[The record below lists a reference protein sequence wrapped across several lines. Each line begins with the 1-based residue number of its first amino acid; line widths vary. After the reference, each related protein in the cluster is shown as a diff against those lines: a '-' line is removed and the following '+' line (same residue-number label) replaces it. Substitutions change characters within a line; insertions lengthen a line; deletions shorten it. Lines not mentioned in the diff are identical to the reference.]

1 MNDLYKAIDAL
12 NEISQAERDAMRAQM
27 DAEKAAVRA
36 AADAEKAAVMKAA
49 GRAPITKADMYKDVA
64 DFAKQQRA
72 ASKAAGYATKA
83 EYDAAYQQNL
93 DNLAKAGVNMDDIYA
108 AANKMMSTEKGA
120 ARLAKM
126 GIQDDD
132 DLISYAMA
140 KAGIKDVT
148 PDKYTAT
155 DYAITDDITIES
167 EQELDERV
175 TYSTLAK
182 LSGIE
187 NPDKIYPGQKITLP
201 GGGSY
206 TVKKGDTLSH
216 IAQDFRLGKIGI
228 AKEKPGD
235 HHPDVIPSS
244 PKLDDPT
251 TKLPQVVDKL
261 GPDGQYDGDDL
272 GNAPSAPPKLAG
284 KLYDPTT
291 KLPQIG
297 DKVPTRFADFFRD
310 LFDKEPNIQ
319 KLPNTYELDPETN
332 KYTLVTK
339 PKQPSGFVKAPS
351 QLAKAESVEKT
362 EGRRLYEVAS
372 QPLTEASRDKKI
384 NAIVNSLGE
393 NPSLDE
399 IYSKIEEL
407 EGMSNFFYNKGYLR
421 QQYLGKVAERYGLP
435 GMYTPDGS
443 FISRKKDEQGRYQS
457 SAGGTMKAAEELAAQ
472 GLVPSVTVEK
482 IQAAAARNK
491 KVASIGDNPDAA
503 KTADRLSS
511 LADTAI
517 KNNPSAQPAAADDE
531 LKILKKRDE
540 PKQDWS
546 GKKDKP
552 SVAPS
557 SDTDASDEPKPS
569 KTAEPVYKVKK
580 PTDPVDAPTDDDL
593 AAIAGTQPATKPDVQ
608 PEPPKKDGS
617 EITPADLDAIAGTAP
632 SDSGDDAS
640 GKTPVAS
647 VATGGDDGSDTDAAP
662 VDMPTVSAAPTPKAS
677 ITKGPSRADVYRR
690 DPTFWADL
698 EADKKASDARIA
710 SKKSDDDLSMS
721 KITKKSSSP
730 SDPDIVKMFTGGL
743 KSYTGK

>member
-1 MNDLYKAIDAL
+1 MA
-12 NEISQAERDAMRAQM
+12 
-27 DAEKAAVRA
+27 
-36 AADAEKAAVMKAA
+36 
-49 GRAPITKADMYKDVA
+49 
-64 DFAKQQRA
+64 
-72 ASKAAGYATKA
+72 
-83 EYDAAYQQNL
+83 
-93 DNLAKAGVNMDDIYA
+93 
-108 AANKMMSTEKGA
+108 
-120 ARLAKM
+120 
-126 GIQDDD
+126 
-132 DLISYAMA
+132 DLIF
-140 KAGIKDVT
+140 
-148 PDKYTAT
+148 
-155 DYAITDDITIES
+155 ES
-167 EQELDERV
+167 QQEIDERV
-175 TYSTLAK
+175 TYATLAK

-228 AKEKPGD
+228 AKDKPGD
-235 HHPDVIPSS
+235 QHPDVIPSS

-251 TKLPQVVDKL
+251 TKLPQIVDKL

-272 GNAPSAPPKLAG
+272 GNAPSAPPKIAG
-284 KLYDPTT
+284 KLDDPTT

-339 PKQPSGFVKAPS
+339 PKQPSGLVKAPS
-351 QLAKAESVEKT
+351 QLTKAESVEKT

-399 IYSKIEEL
+399 IYGKIEEL

-421 QQYLGKVAERYGLP
+421 RQYLGKVAERYGLP

-443 FISRKKDEQGRYQS
+443 FISREKDEQGRYQS
-457 SAGGTMKAAEELAAQ
+457 SAGGTMKAAEELAAL
-472 GLVPSVTVEK
+472 GLVPGARVEK

-491 KVASIGDNPDAA
+491 KVASVGDNPNQAKMADRLDTIA
-503 KTADRLSS
+503 KTA
-511 LADTAI
+511 I
-517 KNNPSAQPAAADDE
+517 EKNPSAQPAAADDE

-546 GKKDKP
+546 GKKDEP

-569 KTAEPVYKVKK
+569 KTAEPVTKG
-580 PTDPVDAPTDDDL
+580 DRVDDPTDDDL
-593 AAIAGTQPATKPDVQ
+593 AAIAGTQPTA
-608 PEPPKKDGS
+608 EPKKDGGD
-617 EITPADLDAIAGTAP
+617 ITPADLDAIAGTAP
-632 SDSGDDAS
+632 ADSGDDTS
-640 GKTPVAS
+640 GETPVAS
-647 VATGGDDGSDTDAAP
+647 VATGGDDGSDTDAPPADVPTASPAP
-662 VDMPTVSAAPTPKAS
+662 IPQAS
-677 ITKGPSRADVYRR
+677 ITTKGPSRADVWRR

-698 EADKKASDARIA
+698 EADKKKSDARIA

-721 KITKKSSSP
+721 QITKKSSSP

>member
-1 MNDLYKAIDAL
+1 MA
-12 NEISQAERDAMRAQM
+12 
-27 DAEKAAVRA
+27 
-36 AADAEKAAVMKAA
+36 
-49 GRAPITKADMYKDVA
+49 
-64 DFAKQQRA
+64 
-72 ASKAAGYATKA
+72 
-83 EYDAAYQQNL
+83 
-93 DNLAKAGVNMDDIYA
+93 
-108 AANKMMSTEKGA
+108 
-120 ARLAKM
+120 
-126 GIQDDD
+126 
-132 DLISYAMA
+132 DLIF
-140 KAGIKDVT
+140 
-148 PDKYTAT
+148 
-155 DYAITDDITIES
+155 ES
-167 EQELDERV
+167 QQELDERV
-175 TYSTLAK
+175 TYATLAK

-187 NPDKIYPGQKITLP
+187 DPDKIYPGQKITLP

-228 AKEKPGD
+228 AKDKPGD
-235 HHPDVIPSS
+235 QHPDVIPSS

-272 GNAPSAPPKLAG
+272 GNAPSAPPKIAG
-284 KLYDPTT
+284 KLDDPTT

-297 DKVPTRFADFFRD
+297 DKVPNRFADFFRD
-310 LFDKEPNIQ
+310 LFVKEPNIQ

-399 IYSKIEEL
+399 IYGKIEEL

-421 QQYLGKVAERYGLP
+421 RQYLGKVAERYGLP

-443 FISRKKDEQGRYQS
+443 FISREKDEQGRYQS
-457 SAGGTMKAAEELAAQ
+457 SAGGTMKAAEELAAL
-472 GLVPSVTVEK
+472 GLVPGARVEK

-491 KVASIGDNPDAA
+491 KVASVGDNPNQAKMADRLDTIA
-503 KTADRLSS
+503 KTA
-511 LADTAI
+511 I
-517 KNNPSAQPAAADDE
+517 EKNPSAQPAAADNE

-552 SVAPS
+552 SAAPS
-557 SDTDASDEPKPS
+557 SDTSASDEPKPS
-569 KTAEPVYKVKK
+569 KTAEPVTKG
-580 PTDPVDAPTDDDL
+580 DRVDDPTDDDL
-593 AAIAGTQPATKPDVQ
+593 AAIAGTQPAAKPDAQ
-608 PEPPKKDGS
+608 TTAEPKKDGGD
-617 EITPADLDAIAGTAP
+617 ITPADLDAIAGTAP
-632 SDSGDDAS
+632 ADSGDDTS
-640 GKTPVAS
+640 GETPVAS
-647 VATGGDDGSDTDAAP
+647 VATGGDDGSDTDASPADVPTASPAP
-662 VDMPTVSAAPTPKAS
+662 LPKAS
-677 ITKGPSRADVYRR
+677 ITTTKGPSRADVYRR

-698 EADKKASDARIA
+698 EAEKKRDDARKASE
-710 SKKSDDDLSMS
+710 KNDDDLSMS

>member
-1 MNDLYKAIDAL
+1 MA
-12 NEISQAERDAMRAQM
+12 
-27 DAEKAAVRA
+27 
-36 AADAEKAAVMKAA
+36 
-49 GRAPITKADMYKDVA
+49 
-64 DFAKQQRA
+64 
-72 ASKAAGYATKA
+72 
-83 EYDAAYQQNL
+83 
-93 DNLAKAGVNMDDIYA
+93 
-108 AANKMMSTEKGA
+108 
-120 ARLAKM
+120 
-126 GIQDDD
+126 
-132 DLISYAMA
+132 DLIF
-140 KAGIKDVT
+140 
-148 PDKYTAT
+148 
-155 DYAITDDITIES
+155 ES
-167 EQELDERV
+167 QQELDERV
-175 TYSTLAK
+175 TYATLAK

-228 AKEKPGD
+228 AKDKPGD
-235 HHPDVIPSS
+235 QHPDVIPSS

-272 GNAPSAPPKLAG
+272 GNAPSAPPKIAG
-284 KLYDPTT
+284 KLDDPTT

-297 DKVPTRFADFFRD
+297 DKVPNRFADFFRD
-310 LFDKEPNIQ
+310 LFVKEPNIQ

-399 IYSKIEEL
+399 IYGKIEEL

-421 QQYLGKVAERYGLP
+421 RQYLGKVAERYGLP

-443 FISRKKDEQGRYQS
+443 FISREKDEQGRYQS
-457 SAGGTMKAAEELAAQ
+457 SAGGTMKAAEELAAL
-472 GLVPSVTVEK
+472 GLVPGARVEK

-491 KVASIGDNPDAA
+491 KVASMGDNPDQAKMADRLDTIA
-503 KTADRLSS
+503 KTA
-511 LADTAI
+511 I
-517 KNNPSAQPAAADDE
+517 EKNPSAQPAAGDDE

-546 GKKDKP
+546 GKKDEP

-557 SDTDASDEPKPS
+557 SDTSANNEPKPS
-569 KTAEPVYKVKK
+569 KTAEPVTKGD
-580 PTDPVDAPTDDDL
+580 TVDAPTDDDL
-593 AAIAGTQPATKPDVQ
+593 AAIAGTQPAAKPDAQ
-608 PEPPKKDGS
+608 PAAEPKKDGGD
-617 EITPADLDAIAGTAP
+617 ITPADLDAIAGTAP
-632 SDSGDDAS
+632 ADSGDDTS
-640 GKTPVAS
+640 GETPVAS
-647 VATGGDDGSDTDAAP
+647 VATSGDDGSDTDAPPAD
-662 VDMPTVSAAPTPKAS
+662 VPTATPAS
-677 ITKGPSRADVYRR
+677 ITTTKGPSRADVYRR

-698 EADKKASDARIA
+698 EAEKKKSDARIA
-710 SKKSDDDLSMS
+710 SKKNDDDLSMS
-721 KITKKSSSP
+721 KITKKPSSP

-743 KSYTGK
+743 KNYTGK

>member
-1 MNDLYKAIDAL
+1 MA
-12 NEISQAERDAMRAQM
+12 
-27 DAEKAAVRA
+27 
-36 AADAEKAAVMKAA
+36 
-49 GRAPITKADMYKDVA
+49 
-64 DFAKQQRA
+64 
-72 ASKAAGYATKA
+72 
-83 EYDAAYQQNL
+83 
-93 DNLAKAGVNMDDIYA
+93 
-108 AANKMMSTEKGA
+108 
-120 ARLAKM
+120 
-126 GIQDDD
+126 
-132 DLISYAMA
+132 DLIF
-140 KAGIKDVT
+140 
-148 PDKYTAT
+148 
-155 DYAITDDITIES
+155 ES
-167 EQELDERV
+167 QQELDERV
-175 TYSTLAK
+175 TYATLAK

-228 AKEKPGD
+228 AKDKPGD
-235 HHPDVIPSS
+235 QHPDVIPSS
-244 PKLDDPT
+244 PKLYDPT

-272 GNAPSAPPKLAG
+272 GNAPSAPPKIAG
-284 KLYDPTT
+284 KLDDPTT
-291 KLPQIG
+291 
-297 DKVPTRFADFFRD
+297 FFRD

-339 PKQPSGFVKAPS
+339 PKQPSDFVKAPS

-372 QPLTEASRDKKI
+372 QPLTEASRNKKI

-399 IYSKIEEL
+399 IYGKIEEL

-421 QQYLGKVAERYGLP
+421 RQYLGKVAERYGLP

-443 FISRKKDEQGRYQS
+443 FISREKDEQGRYQS
-457 SAGGTMKAAEELAAQ
+457 SAGGTMKAAEELAAL
-472 GLVPSVTVEK
+472 GLVPGARVEK

-491 KVASIGDNPDAA
+491 KVAGIGDNPDQA
-503 KTADRLSS
+503 KMADRLSS

-531 LKILKKRDE
+531 LKILKKREE
-540 PKQDWS
+540 PKQDFS
-546 GKKDKP
+546 KQKDEP

-557 SDTDASDEPKPS
+557 SDTDVSTEPKPS
-569 KTAEPVYKVKK
+569 KTAEPVTKGDK
-580 PTDPVDAPTDDDL
+580 PADPVDAPTDDDL
-593 AAIAGTQPATKPDVQ
+593 AAIAGTQPVAKSDAQ
-608 PEPPKKDGS
+608 PAAEPKKDGG

-632 SDSGDDAS
+632 ADSGDDTS
-640 GKTPVAS
+640 GETPVAS

-662 VDMPTVSAAPTPKAS
+662 ADVPTASPAPIPQAS
-677 ITKGPSRADVYRR
+677 ITTTKGPSRADVWRR

-698 EADKKASDARIA
+698 EAEKKRDDARKASE
-710 SKKSDDDLSMS
+710 KNDDDLSMS

-743 KSYTGK
+743 KNYTGK

>member
-1 MNDLYKAIDAL
+1 MA
-12 NEISQAERDAMRAQM
+12 
-27 DAEKAAVRA
+27 
-36 AADAEKAAVMKAA
+36 
-49 GRAPITKADMYKDVA
+49 
-64 DFAKQQRA
+64 
-72 ASKAAGYATKA
+72 
-83 EYDAAYQQNL
+83 
-93 DNLAKAGVNMDDIYA
+93 
-108 AANKMMSTEKGA
+108 
-120 ARLAKM
+120 
-126 GIQDDD
+126 
-132 DLISYAMA
+132 DLIF
-140 KAGIKDVT
+140 
-148 PDKYTAT
+148 
-155 DYAITDDITIES
+155 ES
-167 EQELDERV
+167 QQELDERV
-175 TYSTLAK
+175 TYATLAK

-228 AKEKPGD
+228 AKDKPGD
-235 HHPDVIPSS
+235 QHPDVIPSS

-272 GNAPSAPPKLAG
+272 GNAPSAPPKIAG
-284 KLYDPTT
+284 KLDDPTT

-339 PKQPSGFVKAPS
+339 PKQPSDFVKAPS

-407 EGMSNFFYNKGYLR
+407 GGMSNFFYTKGYLR

-491 KVASIGDNPDAA
+491 KVASIGDNPNAA
-503 KTADRLSS
+503 KTADRLNS

-531 LKILKKRDE
+531 LKILKKREE

-546 GKKDKP
+546 RKKDEP

-557 SDTDASDEPKPS
+557 SDTDVSTEPKSS
-569 KTAEPVYKVKK
+569 KTAEPVTKG
-580 PTDPVDAPTDDDL
+580 DRVDAPTDDDL
-593 AAIAGTQPATKPDVQ
+593 AAIAGTQPAAKPDAQ
-608 PEPPKKDGS
+608 PAAEPKKDGG

-632 SDSGDDAS
+632 ADSGDDTS
-640 GKTPVAS
+640 GETP
-647 VATGGDDGSDTDAAP
+647 VATGGDDGSDTDTAP
-662 VDMPTVSAAPTPKAS
+662 ADVPTVSGAPIPQAS
-677 ITKGPSRADVYRR
+677 ITTTKGPSRADVYRR

-698 EADKKASDARIA
+698 EAEKKKSDARIA

-743 KSYTGK
+743 KNYTGK

>member
-1 MNDLYKAIDAL
+1 MA
-12 NEISQAERDAMRAQM
+12 
-27 DAEKAAVRA
+27 
-36 AADAEKAAVMKAA
+36 
-49 GRAPITKADMYKDVA
+49 
-64 DFAKQQRA
+64 
-72 ASKAAGYATKA
+72 
-83 EYDAAYQQNL
+83 
-93 DNLAKAGVNMDDIYA
+93 
-108 AANKMMSTEKGA
+108 
-120 ARLAKM
+120 
-126 GIQDDD
+126 
-132 DLISYAMA
+132 DLIF
-140 KAGIKDVT
+140 
-148 PDKYTAT
+148 
-155 DYAITDDITIES
+155 ES
-167 EQELDERV
+167 QQELDERV
-175 TYSTLAK
+175 TYATLAK

-206 TVKKGDTLSH
+206 TVKKGDTLGH

-228 AKEKPGD
+228 AKDKPGD
-235 HHPDVIPSS
+235 QHPDVIPSS

-272 GNAPSAPPKLAG
+272 GNAPTTSPKVSG
-284 KLYDPTT
+284 KLDDPTT
-291 KLPQIG
+291 KLPQMPKQL
-297 DKVPTRFADFFRD
+297 DKSRFAD
-310 LFDKEPNIQ
+310 LFKDYMKKEPNIVN
-319 KLPNTYELDPETN
+319 LPNTYELDPETDQ
-332 KYTLVTK
+332 YTLVTK
-339 PKQPSGFVKAPS
+339 PKQPSNFVKATS

-362 EGRRLYEVAS
+362 EGRRLYEMAS

-399 IYSKIEEL
+399 IYGKIEEL
-407 EGMSNFFYNKGYLR
+407 EGMSNFFYNKSYLR
-421 QQYLGKVAERYGLP
+421 RQYLGKVAERYGLP

-443 FISRKKDEQGRYQS
+443 FISREKDEQGRYQS
-457 SAGGTMKAAEELAAQ
+457 SAGGTMKAAEELASQ
-472 GLVPSVTVEK
+472 GLVPGARVEK

-491 KVASIGDNPDAA
+491 KVAGMGDNPDQA
-503 KTADRLSS
+503 KMADRLSS

-557 SDTDASDEPKPS
+557 SDTDASDEPKTS

-640 GKTPVAS
+640 GETPVAS

-677 ITKGPSRADVYRR
+677 ITKGPSRADVWRR

-730 SDPDIVKMFTGGL
+730 GDPDIVKMFTGGL

>member
-1 MNDLYKAIDAL
+1 M
-12 NEISQAERDAMRAQM
+12 
-27 DAEKAAVRA
+27 
-36 AADAEKAAVMKAA
+36 
-49 GRAPITKADMYKDVA
+49 T
-64 DFAKQQRA
+64 
-72 ASKAAGYATKA
+72 
-83 EYDAAYQQNL
+83 
-93 DNLAKAGVNMDDIYA
+93 
-108 AANKMMSTEKGA
+108 
-120 ARLAKM
+120 
-126 GIQDDD
+126 
-132 DLISYAMA
+132 DLIF
-140 KAGIKDVT
+140 
-148 PDKYTAT
+148 
-155 DYAITDDITIES
+155 ES
-167 EQELDERV
+167 QQELDERV
-175 TYSTLAK
+175 TYATLAK

-228 AKEKPGD
+228 AKDKPGD

-272 GNAPSAPPKLAG
+272 GNAPSAPPKIAG
-284 KLYDPTT
+284 KLDDPTT
-291 KLPQIG
+291 KLPQIS
-297 DKVPTRFADFFRD
+297 KQQEKNRFADFFRD
-310 LFDKEPNIQ
+310 LFVKEPNIQ
-319 KLPNTYELDPETN
+319 KLPNTYELDPKTN

-339 PKQPSGFVKAPS
+339 PKQPSDFVKAPS
-351 QLAKAESVEKT
+351 QLAKAESKEMKT

-399 IYSKIEEL
+399 IYGKIEEL

-421 QQYLGKVAERYGLP
+421 RQYLGKVAERYGLP

-443 FISRKKDEQGRYQS
+443 FISTKKDDAGRYQS
-457 SAGGTMKAAEELAAQ
+457 SAGGTMKAAEELAAM
-472 GLVPSVTVEK
+472 GLVPGARVEK

-503 KTADRLSS
+503 KTADRLNS

-546 GKKDKP
+546 KKDKP

-557 SDTDASDEPKPS
+557 SDTSVSDEPKPS
-569 KTAEPVYKVKK
+569 KTSEPLG
-580 PTDPVDAPTDDDL
+580 DPVDGPTDDDL
-593 AAIAGTQPATKPDVQ
+593 AAIAGTKPDVK
-608 PEPPKKDGS
+608 PDAKPKKDGGD
-617 EITPADLDAIAGTAP
+617 ITPADLDAIAGTAP
-632 SDSGDDAS
+632 ADSADDTS
-640 GKTPVAS
+640 GETPVAS
-647 VATGGDDGSDTDAAP
+647 VATGGDDASDTDAPPADVPTATPAP
-662 VDMPTVSAAPTPKAS
+662 LPKAS
-677 ITKGPSRADVYRR
+677 ITTTKGPSRADVWRR

-698 EADKKASDARIA
+698 EAEKKASDARIA

>member
-1 MNDLYKAIDAL
+1 MA
-12 NEISQAERDAMRAQM
+12 
-27 DAEKAAVRA
+27 
-36 AADAEKAAVMKAA
+36 
-49 GRAPITKADMYKDVA
+49 
-64 DFAKQQRA
+64 
-72 ASKAAGYATKA
+72 
-83 EYDAAYQQNL
+83 
-93 DNLAKAGVNMDDIYA
+93 
-108 AANKMMSTEKGA
+108 
-120 ARLAKM
+120 
-126 GIQDDD
+126 
-132 DLISYAMA
+132 DLIF
-140 KAGIKDVT
+140 
-148 PDKYTAT
+148 
-155 DYAITDDITIES
+155 ES
-167 EQELDERV
+167 QQELDERV
-175 TYSTLAK
+175 TYATLAK

-228 AKEKPGD
+228 AKDKPGD
-235 HHPDVIPSS
+235 QHPDVIPSS

-272 GNAPSAPPKLAG
+272 GNAPSAPPKIAG
-284 KLYDPTT
+284 KLDDPTT

-407 EGMSNFFYNKGYLR
+407 GGMSNFFYTKGYLR

-491 KVASIGDNPDAA
+491 KVASIGDNPNAA
-503 KTADRLSS
+503 KTADRLNS

-531 LKILKKRDE
+531 LKILKKREE

-546 GKKDKP
+546 RKKDEP

-557 SDTDASDEPKPS
+557 SDTDVSTEPKSS
-569 KTAEPVYKVKK
+569 KTAEPVTKG
-580 PTDPVDAPTDDDL
+580 DRVDAPTDDDL
-593 AAIAGTQPATKPDVQ
+593 AAIAGTQPAAKPDAQ
-608 PEPPKKDGS
+608 PAAEPKKDGG

-632 SDSGDDAS
+632 ADSGDDTS
-640 GKTPVAS
+640 GETP
-647 VATGGDDGSDTDAAP
+647 VATGGDDGSDTDTAP
-662 VDMPTVSAAPTPKAS
+662 ADVPTVSGAPIPQAS
-677 ITKGPSRADVYRR
+677 ITTTKGPSRADVYRR

-698 EADKKASDARIA
+698 EAEKKKSDARIA

-743 KSYTGK
+743 KNYTGK